1 MVHGRWRTD
10 QLLWR
15 QAPAEA
21 GQEKEDLA
29 AKLAAAEAEASALR
43 LELAARRAERLG
55 ELPKAKAAKSAK
67 RIDGTGYRETMSF
80 GPNKMTGRPDQ
91 QADKWGLTESR
102 MFLDKGGLSEL
113 LGGPP
118 QEEGAEAVVRR
129 RLLIGLGLTA
139 AAAVLAFLKLPALL
153 TRPSKPLFFYLVPVV
168 QLEAT
173 LKSLFSSAT
182 DASAVR
188 SRLQAAIGEPGSL
201 KENLLSAS
209 ALLEGSDSDKATS
222 LSFEILEYLDQADF
236 SKYFRNL
243 GEPSEKQK
251 SEFLKF
257 STSSIQ
263 ATLSKLKEFLKL
275 IPSEALDAARLQL
288 PAN

>member
-1 MVHGRWRTD
+1 MAAGPCWSCERKRQRWPGEGGPGR
-10 QLLWR
+10 
-15 QAPAEA
+15 
-21 GQEKEDLA
+21 QEIIRVVEHVA
-29 AKLAAAEAEASALR
+29 QLAAAEAEASALR

-55 ELPKAKAAKSAK
+55 ELPKAKAARSAK

-139 AAAVLAFLKLPALL
+139 AAAGLAFLKLPALL

-188 SRLQAAIGEPGSL
+188 SRLRAAIGEPGSL

-209 ALLEGSDSDKATS
+209 ALLEGGDSDKAVS
-222 LSFEILEYLDQADF
+222 LTFEILEYLD
-236 SKYFRNL
+236 
-243 GEPSEKQK
+243 
-251 SEFLKF
+251 
-257 STSSIQ
+257 Q

-275 IPSEALDAARLQL
+275 VPAEALDAARLQL